1 MSQSNN
7 SLVLDVEGMT
17 CSACAARIERIL
29 NNKPEID
36 GASVNFPL
44 KQAEIKLKA
53 DIDIDIVI
61 DDIFKAGYKAKIH
74 KEDKIEEKG
83 YVKFLIPSLALA
95 LTLSIGPLINL
106 GLTIQANLIG
116 LFVILFLGRKFHI
129 SSIRNLKNLNFTMD
143 SLISIGSLSSAI
155 ASLLPLEEANSFMD
169 TGGYIIS
176 FLLIGKTI
184 EEISIE
190 KSVSVAEALKKN
202 IPSKVR
208 VFEGESY
215 KLVNSNQVLSG
226 NTFEV
231 LPGDT
236 IPLDGEILTGD
247 TVVDE
252 SIITGESTPTPKQ
265 SGDTV
270 LSGSINLSN
279 TIKIKVTRTQAD
291 STFNQIAEMVKKAQF
306 SKPLIQ
312 NSIDKIT
319 SFFVPVIM
327 LISFFTLLGRT
338 FLLEEDFVY
347 SLSAAISVLVIAC
360 PCALGLATPLVLYR
374 SSIVANSN
382 GIIFK
387 GYDVLERL
395 NNINALVFDKT
406 GTLTTGIFKIKK
418 IHNQKKYSDEEILS
432 FLASVEQYSKHPIG
446 RSILLQAEE
455 AGVPINQ
462 AKNIVETPGVGIE
475 GLVGESVVKIAKSRN
490 SRGVNTNIDVS
501 INELDM
507 EIELEE
513 KLNAENY
520 TVEDLSSKFKLSI
533 LSGDNEIKTSEFAK
547 LLDIEDA
554 IGGLSPEEK
563 QRKII
568 DLQENFKIAYV
579 GDGINDAPSLKQADV
594 GIATSSSTEFTRSA
608 GDIVLLKGDLNKLKT
623 IFTISEHS
631 FKRIQQNLFFA
642 LIYNVSMI
650 PLATL
655 GRIEPR
661 YAAIAMALSSI
672 SVVVNSTRK
681 IKT

>member
-1 MSQSNN
+1 MNQSSN
-7 SLVLDVEGMT
+7 SIVLDVEGMT
-17 CSACAARIERIL
+17 CSACAARIERVL

-44 KQAEIKLKA
+44 KQAEIKLNA

-74 KEDKIEEKG
+74 KEERTDEKG

-95 LTLSIGPLINL
+95 LTLSIGPLINF
-106 GLTIQANLIG
+106 GLNIQANLIG

-208 VFEGESY
+208 VFEGERY

-475 GLVGESVVKIAKSRN
+475 GVVGES
-490 SRGVNTNIDVS
+490 
-501 INELDM
+501 
-507 EIELEE
+507 
-513 KLNAENY
+513 
-520 TVEDLSSKFKLSI
+520 LS
-533 LSGDNEIKTSEFAK
+533 
-547 LLDIEDA
+547 
-554 IGGLSPEEK
+554 
-563 QRKII
+563 
-568 DLQENFKIAYV
+568 
-579 GDGINDAPSLKQADV
+579 
-594 GIATSSSTEFTRSA
+594 
-608 GDIVLLKGDLNKLKT
+608 
-623 IFTISEHS
+623 
-631 FKRIQQNLFFA
+631 
-642 LIYNVSMI
+642 LIHI
-650 PLATL
+650 
-655 GRIEPR
+655 
-661 YAAIAMALSSI
+661 
-672 SVVVNSTRK
+672 
-681 IKT
+681 

>member
-1 MSQSNN
+1 MNQSSN
-7 SLVLDVEGMT
+7 SIVLDVEGMT
-17 CSACAARIERIL
+17 CSACAARIERVL

-44 KQAEIKLKA
+44 KQAEIKLNA

-74 KEDKIEEKG
+74 KEERTDEKG

-95 LTLSIGPLINL
+95 LTLSIGPLINF

-190 KSVSVAEALKKN
+190 KSVSVSEALKKN

-327 LISFFTLLGRT
+327 LISFLTLLGRT

-475 GLVGESVVKIAKSRN
+475 GVVGESRVRIAKSKN
-490 SRGVNTNIDVS
+490 SKGVDTNIDVS
-501 INELDM
+501 INEIDM

-513 KLNAENY
+513 KLNAQNY

-554 IGGLSPEEK
+554 IGNLSPEEK

-568 DLQENFKIAYV
+568 DLQKNFNIAYV

>member
-1 MSQSNN
+1 MNQSSN
-7 SLVLDVEGMT
+7 SIVLDVEGMT
-17 CSACAARIERIL
+17 CSACAARIERVL

-44 KQAEIKLKA
+44 KQAEIKLNA

-74 KEDKIEEKG
+74 KEERTDEKG

-95 LTLSIGPLINL
+95 LTLSIGPLINF

-184 EEISIE
+184 EEVSIE
-190 KSVSVAEALKKN
+190 KSVSVSEALKKN

-319 SFFVPVIM
+319 SFFVPVII
-327 LISFFTLLGRT
+327 LISFLTLLGRT

-475 GLVGESVVKIAKSRN
+475 GVVGESRVRIAKSKN
-490 SRGVNTNIDVS
+490 SKGVDTNIDVS
-501 INELDM
+501 INEIDM

-513 KLNAENY
+513 KLNAQNY

-554 IGGLSPEEK
+554 IGNLSPEEK

-568 DLQENFKIAYV
+568 DLQKNFNIAYV

-623 IFTISEHS
+623 IFKISEHS